1 MTADWGY
8 ENTKI
13 DHLHYDFI
21 RAKTS
26 GSCSRPTKTGPCEP
40 KKHGPYL
47 AMVVLPKYSDLKP
60 ATHLAI
66 LYAESPRS
74 AKIARCARLRLRFS
88 PIAGIG
94 VYNRR
99 YLTFPI
105 SAIKFASIRQVGPF
119 LRFSTLIAAN
129 RR

>member
-60 ATHLAI
+60 ATHGDFICRIAAI
-66 LYAESPRS
+66 GENRQVCP
-74 AKIARCARLRLRFS
+74 IAIAIFADRWYRGIKS
-88 PIAGIG
+88 PIFNISDIG
-94 VYNRR
+94 D
-99 YLTFPI
+99 
-105 SAIKFASIRQVGPF
+105 
-119 LRFSTLIAAN
+119 
-129 RR
+129 